1 MDKVKILNIFIDN
14 LSMSEF
20 LEDLE
25 FGIVFTPNVDH
36 LVKLQKDQEF
46 RQAYDCA
53 DYKVCDSQLI
63 LFLSKLLGS
72 PIKERVSGS
81 DLFPA
86 FCQHHK
92 NNENIKIFLLGAAE
106 GVALKAQYQINQK
119 IGRQIIADVHSPS
132 FGFEKNEKECQEIIG
147 IINQSGATVLAVGVG
162 SPKQEKFI
170 SKYKKYFPKIKIFL
184 AIGAT
189 IDFEA
194 GNVKRAPRWL
204 SNSGLEWLYRL
215 LSEPKRLWKRY
226 LFEDVIFFWLVL
238 KQKFNF
244 YVEPFMESIS
254 TEENFNFQVTFS
266 NNTAVMRLPDRLT
279 VIEAVTWKN
288 TYQDLLQES
297 LKFKEIVLDFS
308 QTKFI
313 DSSAIGVLIS
323 NYKRT
328 VERGIELLLRGVNPT
343 VMAVLEMTGLD
354 QILTIESP
362 RQRKSLTNP
371 VSWPKCQLPT
381 THPSV
386 RSGLKRFL
394 DILGAI
400 VGLGITAVVFVPI
413 VIAIKLDNPGPIFFS
428 QIRCGWMGQQFRIW
442 KFRSMCVGAERLQ
455 DDIDNHADGKI
466 FKNEN
471 DPRITRVGRFLR
483 KTSLDELPQF
493 WNVLKGE
500 MSLVGTRPPIPKE
513 VEIYDVPEWQRL
525 DVKPGMTGEWQVN
538 GRSKIRNFEDII
550 KLDLRYQENWSL
562 MHDLKLIV
570 KTITV
575 VFDKDSGGGF

>member
-1 MDKVKILNIFIDN
+1 
-14 LSMSEF
+14 
-20 LEDLE
+20 
-25 FGIVFTPNVDH
+25 
-36 LVKLQKDQEF
+36 
-46 RQAYDCA
+46 
-53 DYKVCDSQLI
+53 
-63 LFLSKLLGS
+63 
-72 PIKERVSGS
+72 
-81 DLFPA
+81 
-86 FCQHHK
+86 
-92 NNENIKIFLLGAAE
+92 
-106 GVALKAQYQINQK
+106 
-119 IGRQIIADVHSPS
+119 
-132 FGFEKNEKECQEIIG
+132 
-147 IINQSGATVLAVGVG
+147 
-162 SPKQEKFI
+162 
-170 SKYKKYFPKIKIFL
+170 
-184 AIGAT
+184 
-189 IDFEA
+189 
-194 GNVKRAPRWL
+194 
-204 SNSGLEWLYRL
+204 
-215 LSEPKRLWKRY
+215 
-226 LFEDVIFFWLVL
+226 
-238 KQKFNF
+238 
-244 YVEPFMESIS
+244 MESIS